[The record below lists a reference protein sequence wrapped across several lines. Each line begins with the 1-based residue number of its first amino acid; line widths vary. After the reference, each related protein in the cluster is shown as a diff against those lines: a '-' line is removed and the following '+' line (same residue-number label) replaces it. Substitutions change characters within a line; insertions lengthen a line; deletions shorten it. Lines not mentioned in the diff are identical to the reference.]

1 MRRTT
6 IEEELMRSGRCL
18 LQTVGSSMEPLLHE
32 RSTTVVIE
40 RCKEAPQRGD
50 VVLFRFCEESD
61 AMYVL
66 HRVIAKRGNIYRTRG
81 DHCIRCE
88 SVPQEKILG
97 RMKGYF
103 DGEAYVDCETD
114 AGYRRYLR
122 GLGARYVGNWG
133 RTLFQYLQRRV
144 KD

>member
-18 LQTVGSSMEPLLHE
+18 IQTVGSSMEPLLHE

-40 RCKEAPQRGD
+40 RCKEVPQRGD
-50 VVLFRFCEESD
+50 VVLFRFGEESD

-103 DGEAYVDCETD
+103 DGETYVDCAAD
-114 AGYRRYLR
+114 PGYRKYVRS
-122 GLGARYVGNWG
+122 LGARYLDNWG
-133 RTLFQYLQRRV
+133 KAICRYVRRRIIR
-144 KD
+144 